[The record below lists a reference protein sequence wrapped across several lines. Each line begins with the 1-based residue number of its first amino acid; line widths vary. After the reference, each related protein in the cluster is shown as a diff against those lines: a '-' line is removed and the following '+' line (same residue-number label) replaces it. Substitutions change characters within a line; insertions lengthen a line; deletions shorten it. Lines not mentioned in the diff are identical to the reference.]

1 MRKEFLQILIRE
13 FPNDFQLGQAVRK
26 YNFLISK
33 GNPSTDAE
41 EIVLSSTF
49 SLS

>member
-13 FPNDFQLGQAVRK
+13 FPNDFELGQAVRK

-33 GNPSTDAE
+33 GNTPMDAE